1 MTYCSPS
8 VAKMKKSS
16 PPPPSYPSST
26 KVTSRPPS
34 VCGSIKRVT
43 SGRHCKCCTE
53 AIGRRYSGYKAQEL
67 IHLVLESKHSTRAE
81 VLFTST
87 FYFYRRFNFL
97 YLTFFSSFY
106 YFCTCPEDS
115 APVPGVAL
123 PSSAGELPRESR
135 AGIWGNYCCFVLAHL
150 NLLGIHERRFIG
162 QLRLAVSRNLKR
174 QTGTRLHLFLSQGL
188 HFGEVRSMAPP
199 DCFNQVAVILCFL
212 SLKLGESFMFTY
224 TIYLRVK
231 EQTF

>member
-8 VAKMKKSS
+8 VAKIKKSP

-26 KVTSRPPS
+26 KVTSRPRS

-87 FYFYRRFNFL
+87 FLFYRRFNFL
-97 YLTFFSSFY
+97 HLTFFPPFTT
-106 YFCTCPEDS
+106 FAPAQRIAVHPTRL
-115 APVPGVAL
+115 PVPGVGL

-135 AGIWGNYCCFVLAHL
+135 AGIWENYCCFVLAHL
-150 NLLGIHERRFIG
+150 NLLGIHERRFKG
-162 QLRLAVSRNLKR
+162 QLRLAVSWNLKR
-174 QTGTRLHLFLSQGL
+174 QTGTRLRLFL
-188 HFGEVRSMAPP
+188 
-199 DCFNQVAVILCFL
+199 
-212 SLKLGESFMFTY
+212 
-224 TIYLRVK
+224 
-231 EQTF
+231 

>member
-1 MTYCSPS
+1 MLHRGDREEIQW
-8 VAKMKKSS
+8 VQGAGAHSS
-16 PPPPSYPSST
+16 RSWVQTQHQSW
-26 KVTSRPPS
+26 
-34 VCGSIKRVT
+34 
-43 SGRHCKCCTE
+43 
-53 AIGRRYSGYKAQEL
+53 
-67 IHLVLESKHSTRAE
+67 
-81 VLFTST
+81 ST
-87 FYFYRRFNFL
+87 FHFNFFIFYRRFNFL
-97 YLTFFSSFY
+97 YLTFFFSFY

-115 APVPGVAL
+115 APVPGVGL

-199 DCFNQVAVILCFL
+199 DCFNRVAVILCFL
-212 SLKLGESFMFTY
+212 SLTLGESFMFTY

-231 EQTF
+231 EQTFWLIVNSLQWMKDWLHNI

>member
-8 VAKMKKSS
+8 VAKIKKSP

-26 KVTSRPPS
+26 KVTSRPSS

-81 VLFTST
+81 VFFTST
-87 FYFYRRFNFL
+87 FLFYRRFNFL
-97 YLTFFSSFY
+97 HLTFFPPFY

-115 APVPGVAL
+115 GASDPPPQCAGAGSWTAEQRRRAPPRIACRHM
-123 PSSAGELPRESR
+123 GEL
-135 AGIWGNYCCFVLAHL
+135 
-150 NLLGIHERRFIG
+150 LLLCPCAPEP
-162 QLRLAVSRNLKR
+162 
-174 QTGTRLHLFLSQGL
+174 
-188 HFGEVRSMAPP
+188 FGDS
-199 DCFNQVAVILCFL
+199 
-212 SLKLGESFMFTY
+212 
-224 TIYLRVK
+224 
-231 EQTF
+231 

>member
-16 PPPPSYPSST
+16 PPPPSSPSST

-87 FYFYRRFNFL
+87 LLFFYRRFNFL
-97 YLTFFSSFY
+97 YLTFFSPFTT
-106 YFCTCPEDS
+106 F
-115 APVPGVAL
+115 APAQRIARRCREL
-123 PSSAGELPRESR
+123 DCRAAQESSPANRVQAYGEIT
-135 AGIWGNYCCFVLAHL
+135 AA
-150 NLLGIHERRFIG
+150 
-162 QLRLAVSRNLKR
+162 
-174 QTGTRLHLFLSQGL
+174 
-188 HFGEVRSMAPP
+188 
-199 DCFNQVAVILCFL
+199 L
-212 SLKLGESFMFTY
+212 SLRT
-224 TIYLRVK
+224 
-231 EQTF
+231 

>member
-8 VAKMKKSS
+8 VAKIKKSP

-26 KVTSRPPS
+26 KVTSRPSS

-81 VLFTST
+81 VFFTST
-87 FYFYRRFNFL
+87 FLFYRRFNFL
-97 YLTFFSSFY
+97 HLTFFSPFTT
-106 YFCTCPEDS
+106 FAPAQRIAVHPTRLLS
-115 APVPGVAL
+115 APVPGVGL

-135 AGIWGNYCCFVLAHL
+135 AGIWENYCCFVLAHL
-150 NLLGIHERRFIG
+150 NLLGIHERRFKG
-162 QLRLAVSRNLKR
+162 QLRLAVSWNLKR
-174 QTGTRLHLFLSQGL
+174 QTGTRLHLFL
-188 HFGEVRSMAPP
+188 
-199 DCFNQVAVILCFL
+199 
-212 SLKLGESFMFTY
+212 
-224 TIYLRVK
+224 
-231 EQTF
+231 